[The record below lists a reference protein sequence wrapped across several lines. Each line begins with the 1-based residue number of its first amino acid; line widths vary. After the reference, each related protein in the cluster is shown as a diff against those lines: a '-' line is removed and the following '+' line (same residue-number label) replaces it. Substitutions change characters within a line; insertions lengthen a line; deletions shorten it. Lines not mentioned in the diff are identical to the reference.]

1 MITMIV
7 MVECKLIISKIS
19 HILTTNIA
27 WCARITQIF
36 QTVFRVTLH
45 HKFVASDAWDD
56 DDGALWQVSP
66 S

>member
-1 MITMIV
+1 M
-7 MVECKLIISKIS
+7 E
-19 HILTTNIA
+19 TNHLKTFLPRTFA

-36 QTVFRVTLH
+36 QTIFHITLH